1 MDKDLFLKRLDDMI
15 SSIFSSSLKGEKVEE
30 PQEEEVD
37 APQTIEEYTQSTG
50 KRFRM
55 TKNQKESGL
64 SRQEAFEEFIT
75 TNWRK

>member
-1 MDKDLFLKRLDDMI
+1 MI
-15 SSIFSSSLKGEKVEE
+15 SSIFSSSLKGEEVEE
-30 PQEEEVD
+30 PKYEDV
-37 APQTIEEYTQSTG
+37 PQTIEEYTKVTG

-64 SRQEAFEEFIT
+64 SRQDAFQEFIN

>member
-1 MDKDLFLKRLDDMI
+1 MSNDSFLKNLDDMI
-15 SSIFSSSLKGEKVEE
+15 SSIFSSVLKKDKVEE
-30 PQEEEVD
+30 PKHEDV
-37 APQTIEEYTQSTG
+37 PQTIEEYTKVTG

-64 SRQEAFEEFIT
+64 PRQDAFQEFIT

>member
-1 MDKDLFLKRLDDMI
+1 MDKDSFLKRLDDMI
-15 SSIFSSSLKGEKVEE
+15 SSIFSSSLKEE
-30 PQEEEVD
+30 PTEEPKAD
-37 APQTIEEYTQSTG
+37 DTPQTIEEYTRLTG

-64 SRQEAFEEFIT
+64 SRQDAFQEFIT

>member
-1 MDKDLFLKRLDDMI
+1 MNKDSFLKRLDDMI
-15 SSIFSSSLKGEKVEE
+15 SSIFSSSLKEE
-30 PQEEEVD
+30 PTEEPKTD
-37 APQTIEEYTQSTG
+37 DTPQTIEEYTRLTG

-64 SRQEAFEEFIT
+64 SRQDAFQEFIN